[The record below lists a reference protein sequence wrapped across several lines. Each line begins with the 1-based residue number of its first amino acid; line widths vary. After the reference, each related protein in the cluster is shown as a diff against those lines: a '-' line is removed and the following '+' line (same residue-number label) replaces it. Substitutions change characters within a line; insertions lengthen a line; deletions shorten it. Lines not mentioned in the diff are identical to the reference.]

1 MATVCDLVA
10 GLPPTNLTNTAGEID
25 DDASWSP
32 DGQKILWTAHDPNV
46 PNYDPF
52 FRFTQEIYVM
62 NADGSGRFN
71 LTNTAGVEERG
82 SFVVAGW
89 HPHRVHVHNNEFF
102 GATPIKD
109 GVVNGNDV
117 SFKLTFAGAP
127 DGDMTIS
134 YTGTVKGDELALTS
148 KFEGAPPGGG
158 PAEQSFTAKRAQ

>member
-1 MATVCDLVA
+1 MRMPFRVLLILAA
-10 GLPPTNLTNTAGEID
+10 GSLALPILAQQGAAGRWNASIETPQGPFAFSFDFAVDAAGKLT
-25 DDASWSP
+25 
-32 DGQKILWTAHDPNV
+32 
-46 PNYDPF
+46 
-52 FRFTQEIYVM
+52 
-62 NADGSGRFN
+62 GSM
-71 LTNTAGVEERG
+71 
-82 SFVVAGW
+82 
-89 HPHRVHVHNNEFF
+89 NNEFF